1 MAHERRVEAALR
13 RLTDDGVLGEDQ
25 RAAVLAALAAEEDA
39 ARPTPGKLVAEIAA
53 YVGAG
58 LVLGGVLLFLAAS
71 WDDLARAGRVAVLAV
86 VTIGLIGGGVALA
99 GRDAL
104 FGRAFTSTVRT
115 RLAAVLFALAAAAV
129 AGAVGAGLDDS
140 GNDTSWVIAVSAG
153 LVAAVIGYLAI
164 PSVVGMLAC
173 AGFSVAVA
181 SGLVGDVFGLRDP
194 GHGVALFVL
203 GLVWFALTRADAF
216 IEDWAGYAIAV
227 VVSVVGAQMAWT
239 NDLLLT
245 VALTGVVAVVCFALY
260 ATDRSPVLMIG
271 GAGSVALAVAQ
282 LIAEHTD
289 GLLGPVLL
297 LLVGA
302 VVLTTGAIVLTRSSR
317 SE

>member
-86 VTIGLIGGGVALA
+86 VAIGLIGGGVALA

-104 FGRAFTSTVRT
+104 FRRAFSSTVRT

-129 AGAVGAGLDDS
+129 AGAVGAGLNDS

-181 SGLVGDVFGLRDP
+181 SGLVGEVFDLRDP

-227 VVSVVGAQMAWT
+227 VVAVVGAQMAWT
-239 NDLLLT
+239 DDLLLT

-289 GLLGPVLL
+289 GMLGPVLL